1 MAGLMGEVVRL
12 PMAAWLH
19 GASEGRQGLSRRKT
33 SISLA
38 FPVASDPRCARE
50 ATTAPI
56 LGDARNAVERSRTLL
71 ESHPKIKIS
80 IFPPLHIQ
88 QPDAALP
95 HLSRS
100 VPATT
105 Q

>member
-1 MAGLMGEVVRL
+1 MGEVVRL

-38 FPVASDPRCARE
+38 LRQHWIPGVPGKPLPHRFWEMPETRSSGVGRFWN
-50 ATTAPI
+50 PI
-56 LGDARNAVERSRTLL
+56 
-71 ESHPKIKIS
+71 PKSKIS
-80 IFPPLHIQ
+80 IFPSLHIQ